1 MPFAFTCPRCGK
13 TSHNPKDAEF
23 GYCGACHD
31 FTRRKL
37 EIVACIAE
45 GCKAKPPER
54 HVMCPDHWAKLS
66 RSKQQE
72 IYRARYK
79 FEQGFEAGD
88 TLLKTVLAEASR
100 EAGE

>member
-13 TSHNPKDAEF
+13 TSHNPKDAE
-23 GYCGACHD
+23 
-31 FTRRKL
+31 
-37 EIVACIAE
+37 
-45 GCKAKPPER
+45 AKPPER